1 MLGVLF
7 LNRRVGVACGLIAIV
22 LAATVGLYQKVPGSL
37 VPNEDMGTLFANTA
51 LPDAAAL
58 TRTAKATAE
67 FDRLMLANP
76 NVENVTTFTGFDILS
91 GSKQTNRGTSFITL
105 KDWDQR
111 KGKGEDAAS
120 VAAEF
125 NRLGR
130 SLQAGV
136 MSAFSPAPI
145 IGMSTTGGLEAYL
158 HTAAAKARKSSAR
171 RRKTVGGAAAAG
183 VRQRGQHFPRRCAAE
198 VPTHREKA
206 KALGVDITQVFD
218 TLQATFGQLYVNDFN
233 KFGRTYRCS
242 CSPRRISAPGR
253 RTSPI
258 SMCVPPR
265 A

>member
-1 MLGVLF
+1 MVQPRVRADNQSLRVGVSF

-58 TRTAKATAE
+58 TRTAKATAA

-76 NVENVTTFTGFDILS
+76 NVENVTTFTVLTSCPAQADQSRHQFHHAEGL
-91 GSKQTNRGTSFITL
+91 GSAQG
-105 KDWDQR
+105 Q
-111 KGKGEDAAS
+111 GEGAAS

-158 HTAAAKARKSSAR
+158 QDR
-171 RRKTVGGAAAAG
+171 GGQG
-183 VRQRGQHFPRRCAAE
+183 SQ
-198 VPTHREKA
+198 
-206 KALGVDITQVFD
+206 
-218 TLQATFGQLYVNDFN
+218 
-233 KFGRTYRCS
+233 S
-242 CSPRRISAPGR
+242 
-253 RTSPI
+253 
-258 SMCVPPR
+258 
-265 A
+265 